1 MADGAEQQQAHEV
14 VDAGAV
20 IQSSV
25 EMAAAG
31 DKRPDIAAV
40 SVSVSEAPPPA
51 VVATPSA
58 AVVGSTPAVGAT
70 PAVAV
75 VLDKATIR
83 QIMTGLVLAVFLA
96 ALDQTIVSS
105 ALPLM

>member
-1 MADGAEQQQAHEV
+1 MADAAEQQQAHEV
-14 VDAGAV
+14 VDAGAA

-31 DKRPDIAAV
+31 DRRPDIAAV

-58 AVVGSTPAVGAT
+58 AVGSTPAVGAT